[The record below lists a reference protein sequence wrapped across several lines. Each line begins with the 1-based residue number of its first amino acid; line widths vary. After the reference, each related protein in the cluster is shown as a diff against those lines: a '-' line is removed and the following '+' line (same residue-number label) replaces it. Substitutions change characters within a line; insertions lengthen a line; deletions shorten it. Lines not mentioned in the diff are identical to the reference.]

1 MVRATPI
8 ASAALLAL
16 SLTACSSGGAGTASS
31 AAPSSSGAAAKPAPS
46 SSGTPK
52 PPVGS
57 GPAAAPSLEVG
68 AAAPDVTFALNDGT
82 TATLASMKGAMVLVY
97 FYPEDNTPGCTKE
110 AEGIRDAW
118 KDFQA
123 AGVKVVGV
131 AMQDAKSHQAFVD
144 QLKLPFPLAVDVDG
158 ALATAFHVPFSG
170 THAARQS
177 FLVDKDGKI
186 AAVWTSVKPAEHAA
200 EVLAKAKGA

>member
-1 MVRATPI
+1 MRAIPL
-8 ASAALLAL
+8 ACAAVLAV
-16 SLTACSSGGAGTASS
+16 SLAACASGGEGAATS
-31 AAPSSSGAAAKPAPS
+31 AAPSSSGAAKPAQAA
-46 SSGTPK
+46 SGPLK
-52 PPVGS
+52 NPVGS
-57 GPAAAPSLEVG
+57 TTPSVASLEVG
-68 AAAPDVTFALNDGT
+68 AAAPDVTFSLNDGT
-82 TATLASMKGAMVLVY
+82 TATLASMKGSLVLVY

-118 KDFQA
+118 KDFEA
-123 AGVKVVGV
+123 AKVKVVGV